1 MLFNNFFFLGGE
13 KTVAVI
19 ETLLFQFVS
28 AYFNLF
34 LYCDGKI
41 NCTDRW

>member
-1 MLFNNFFFLGGE
+1 MLFNNFFFEGE

-19 ETLLFQFVS
+19 ETLSQFVS

-41 NCTDRW
+41 NCTDR